1 MSVVDRVRNVL
12 VVAVEKMPM
21 SFGSLEK
28 RLSRIECTMYSNSDI
43 VFDHGDYSTVRVCKE
58 CTEDEEEECIK
69 YSVTRYRLAWLGIAC
84 GEHRVVAVLRNLIAI
99 EEDDMISKVVHY
111 DVINVIE
118 NERLFGIV
126 KERKVANAIAKRKLV
141 ELLDKLK
148 CGTTMIPRIAAMH
161 LWVDLL
167 RETVK

>member
-21 SFGSLEK
+21 SVGRLEK

-69 YSVTRYRLAWLGIAC
+69 YSVTRYRLAWLGITC
-84 GEHRVVAVLRNLIAI
+84 GEHKVVAVFRNLITI
-99 EEDDMISKVVHY
+99 EEDDRISKIVHY
-111 DVINVIE
+111 DVLNVIE
-118 NERLFGIV
+118 NERLFEIV

-148 CGTTMIPRIAAMH
+148 CGMTMIHRTAAMR
-161 LWVDLL
+161 LGVELL